1 MKLWERVV
9 ERRLR
14 MDVSISENQFG
25 FMPGKSTI
33 EAIYL
38 LRKLM
43 GLYRDRKVDLHMV
56 FIDLEKAY
64 DRVLREV
71 LWRCLEETG
80 VLPWYIRIIK
90 DMYGGGRTSVRM
102 QGGVTDDFFI
112 GRGLHRGSALS
123 PFLFTLVM
131 DELTRGIQDELP

>member
-1 MKLWERVV
+1 MLSHTIKLWERVI

-14 MDVSISENQFG
+14 IDVSILENQFG
-25 FMPGKSTI
+25 FMSGRSII

-64 DRVLREV
+64 DRVPREV
-71 LWRCLEETG
+71 LWRCLEEKG
-80 VLPWYIRIIK
+80 FLPWYIRIIK
-90 DMYGGGRTSVRM
+90 DMYGGGR
-102 QGGVTDDFFI
+102 
-112 GRGLHRGSALS
+112 
-123 PFLFTLVM
+123 
-131 DELTRGIQDELP
+131 